1 MIERQLA
8 QFLEEGLG
16 IHIGT
21 RNDQLEPNGAMALA
35 VKVDDDGS
43 HVVVFVAKS
52 ASERL
57 MTDLKSNG
65 QAALSFARPVDERAV
80 QVKGFLASVRSGK
93 AAEKKFVS
101 EQFERFLDSLEQI
114 GIPRAGA
121 TNWTK
126 WPVVAI
132 RLRVTA
138 MFNQTP
144 GAHAGTPL
152 S

>member
-1 MIERQLA
+1 MIDAQLA

-21 RNDQLEPNGAMALA
+21 RNEHLEPNGARGLA
-35 VKVDDDGS
+35 VKVDDDGT
-43 HVVVFVAKS
+43 HIVVYVAKV
-52 ASERL
+52 AAERL
-57 MTDLKSNG
+57 MGDLKSNG
-65 QAALSFARPVDERAV
+65 QAALSFARPVDERAC
-80 QVKGFLASVRSGK
+80 QVKGFFVSGRPGK
-93 AAEKKFVS
+93 ATEQTLVA
-101 EQFERFLDSLEQI
+101 EQFGRFLDNLALI
-114 GIPRAGA
+114 GIPRDGA

-144 GAHAGTPL
+144 GANAGAPL